1 MVERTLY
8 AVLPGQLGRRISFH
22 HLALTTVAGTYVLM
36 VLGAYTS
43 AIGAGLSCPDW
54 PSCYGTA
61 VPFLHP
67 ELVSD
72 APYSTLQIFAEW
84 AHRGLAMVVGVLIL
98 ATAVAAWLTR
108 ERRIVVVPAV
118 LALVL
123 LPLQVVLGGLTV
135 TESLEPIVVTSHQ
148 ATAIMI
154 LLLLTVT
161 TVSNW
166 VLTAH
171 APVEG

>member
-1 MVERTLY
+1 MVDRNLY
-8 AVLPGQLGRRISFH
+8 AVLPRQLGRRISFH
-22 HLALTTVAGTYVLM
+22 HLALATVLGTYVLM

-72 APYSTLQIFAEW
+72 APYTALQIFAEW
-84 AHRGLAMVVGVLIL
+84 AHRGLAMLVGVLIVG
-98 ATAVAAWLTR
+98 TAVAAWRTR
-108 ERRIVVVPAV
+108 DRRIVVYPAV
-118 LALVL
+118 LAALL

-135 TESLEPIVVTSHQ
+135 TASLEPVVVTSHQ
-148 ATAIMI
+148 ATAILI

-161 TVSNW
+161 TVSNY
-166 VLTAH
+166 LPTANR
-171 APVEG
+171 PVDG